1 VTQQLSKADQIR
13 QHPHL
18 RCCEVAELLGVG
30 ADYVSEVRRL
40 DSNPDFRRR
49 RSAAVTRSRRKRRDY
64 YNAYGRA
71 WYSKKNAEA
80 RAS

>member
-1 VTQQLSKADQIR
+1 MTTQLSKADQIR

-18 RCCEVAELLGVG
+18 RCCEVADLLGVG

-49 RSAAVTRSRRKRRDY
+49 RSAAVTRARRKRRDY
-64 YNAYGRA
+64 YNAYDRA
-71 WYSKKNAEA
+71 WRSKKSTEV